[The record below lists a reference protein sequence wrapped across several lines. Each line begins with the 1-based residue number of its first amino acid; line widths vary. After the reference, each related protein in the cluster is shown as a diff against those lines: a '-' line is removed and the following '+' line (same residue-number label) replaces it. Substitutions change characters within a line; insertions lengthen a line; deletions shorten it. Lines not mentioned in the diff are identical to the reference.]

1 MKENRYSSLSLG
13 RFIAESNG
21 ISKKSQNILE
31 ASRRAS
37 IRKKNTGHVQR
48 FTKYCYQMNVD
59 ALQAA
64 TKIGIEYLTEYFYT
78 GVGYSSVNTARCG
91 LFFFSLYQ
99 NWEWNT
105 IWGTALSM

>member
-1 MKENRYSSLSLG
+1 
-13 RFIAESNG
+13 
-21 ISKKSQNILE
+21 
-31 ASRRAS
+31 
-37 IRKKNTGHVQR
+37 
-48 FTKYCYQMNVD
+48 MNVD

-91 LFFFSLYQ
+91 FFFFSLYQ